1 MNLERAALILNRTEA
16 RDVSSL
22 QSTSFIARARCRL
35 DELDRLP
42 ARSFGETMS
51 IHAWFQKILE
61 LHMRRIIARFYRSIV
76 VVSVALTALAV
87 FVIATRWN
95 IDSDLNALL
104 PEQAPAAKA
113 MREVSDRVG
122 AGSSLFVVVDSPDRQ
137 ANLDFA
143 ADYTAKLEQMPEIA
157 LAHYHNDKS
166 FFEKNKLL
174 YMERDDI
181 AALRERVEKTIKQR
195 KREAN
200 PLFVS
205 LKPRKKKKADEALAV
220 RGHGPKYARQ
230 MAHRNYKEYLFS
242 DDGYALTIIVRFVE
256 SSTDLNSTNALID
269 RVRSMADEL
278 DPESYN
284 AEMTID
290 FGGGLASRQ
299 KQYNSI
305 VDDIKTSAIFT
316 LLGLFLLLSFYFRRP
331 RAVVT
336 VSAPLLMG
344 VSWTLA
350 IAFLLYGQLTAITVF
365 IFAILLGLGID
376 FSIHMLHGY
385 DRGRADGL
393 DPVEAL
399 AACATTTGLATT
411 VGGLTTLATF
421 LVLTMANFKSLSQ
434 FGVVASIGVVA
445 TLVATII
452 TMPAMV
458 LTFQWL
464 KPHEVAHVEATDR
477 RRERLDAFLA
487 TWLKRLAP
495 VTLVAAV
502 IFTAVAAGESRH
514 MGFEENFYRFGNF
527 YWPWEDA
534 PDIDKYERERGTR
547 VQAHDVAKSIAAS
560 AEAVRER
567 VSPETYVRERLQK
580 TTGDKYTSALQN
592 KTSSTPT
599 ILLFDNP
606 NRAEE
611 TALKAREYPS
621 ISSISS
627 IYDFLPGT
635 KSQQQERLD
644 EIERLRGVLEK
655 EDLDFLEG
663 EEKKRVEDLR
673 KLLEVKPVDVKDL
686 PEWTKRFF
694 KEAGPHAKQAKPGEP
709 FAYEY
714 LLIATPRQRSLNG
727 PQARLYLDDLEHVVG
742 SPEKGDFRLASQA
755 YVYTTM
761 LDEIQTDGLRMIS
774 IAIGVVFL
782 ILLIAFRRPGKAALA
797 MFPLVVGGVWM
808 FGICSLLN
816 LKLDFFNIIILPAL
830 IGIGVDDGVHFTMRY
845 FELGEG
851 SLPEVLRDVGS
862 AVWMTS
868 LTSLIGFGGLAITN
882 YRGLQSLGQLA
893 IVGIICALFAT
904 VLVLPSLLWAIERL
918 RARSN

>member
-1 MNLERAALILNRTEA
+1 
-16 RDVSSL
+16 
-22 QSTSFIARARCRL
+22 
-35 DELDRLP
+35 
-42 ARSFGETMS
+42 MS
-51 IHAWFQKILE
+51 IHAWFQKLLE
-61 LHMRRIIARFYRSIV
+61 LHMRRVIARFYRSITV
-76 VVSVALTALAV
+76 ASVALTALAV

-104 PEQAPAAKA
+104 PDQAPAAQA

-122 AGSSLFVVVDSPDRQ
+122 SGSSLFVVIDSPDRE
-137 ANLDFA
+137 ANLRYA
-143 ADYTAKLEQMPEIA
+143 ADYTAKLQAMPQIA
-157 LAHYHNDKS
+157 LAHYHNDKT

-174 YMERDDI
+174 YMEREDL
-181 AALRERVEKTIKQR
+181 ASLRERIEKTIKQR

-205 LKPRKKKKADEALAV
+205 LKPRKKKKDDGVLEVNDLEQ
-220 RGHGPKYARQ
+220 KYARQ
-230 MAHRNYKEYLFS
+230 MAHQDYKEYLFS

-269 RVRSMADEL
+269 KVRGMATDL
-278 DPESYN
+278 DPASYHK
-284 AEMTID
+284 EMTVD

-299 KQYNSI
+299 RQYNSI

-365 IFAILLGLGID
+365 IFAVLLGLGID

-385 DRGRADGL
+385 DRGRANGL
-393 DPVEAL
+393 EPVDAL
-399 AACATTTGLATT
+399 ADCAKTTGLATS

-434 FGVVASIGVVA
+434 FGAVASIGVIA
-445 TLVATII
+445 TLTATIV
-452 TMPAMV
+452 TMPALVM
-458 LTFQWL
+458 TFHWL
-464 KPHEVAHVEATDR
+464 KPHEVAPVEATHR
-477 RRERLDAFLA
+477 RRARIDAWLS
-487 TWLKRLAP
+487 TWLHRLAP
-495 VTLVAAV
+495 VTLVFAM
-502 IFTAVAAGESRH
+502 IFTALAANQARGV
-514 MGFEENFYRFGNF
+514 GFEENFYRFGKF

-534 PDIDKYERERGTR
+534 PNTEKYERERGTR
-547 VQAHDVAKSIAAS
+547 VQAYDAAKSIAAS

-567 VSPETYVRERLQK
+567 ISPETYVRERLQK

-606 NRAEE
+606 DKAEA
-611 TALKAREYPS
+611 TALKARSAMRETEYPS

-635 KSQQQERLD
+635 ANQQSERMD
-644 EIERLRGVLEK
+644 EIKRLREVLDK
-655 EDLDFLEG
+655 EDLEFLEG
-663 EEKKRVEDLR
+663 DEKKRVEDL
-673 KLLEVKPVDVKDL
+673 KKMLEVEPVTVEDL

-694 KEAGPHAKQAKPGEP
+694 KEAGPNAKRAKPGEP

-742 SPEKGDFRLASQA
+742 SPESGEFRLASQA

-761 LDEIQTDGLRMIS
+761 LDEIQTDGARMIS

-782 ILLIAFRRPGKAALA
+782 ILLISFRHPGRALLA
-797 MFPLVVGGVWM
+797 MFPLVFGGIWM
-808 FGICSLLN
+808 FGICSLLH

-882 YRGLQSLGQLA
+882 YAGLQSLGQVA
-893 IVGIICALFAT
+893 IVGIACALMAT
-904 VLVLPSLLWAIERL
+904 VIVLPSLLWAIERL
-918 RARSN
+918 RGKGRASSN